1 MLDPPL
7 WPETSHRPAV
17 LARRQGW
24 GGRPGPGSSPCRAGK
39 VALGPAR
46 THGLRAAAEG
56 PATWRTGGRKLAAG
70 GRVGAE
76 TTGDHAEYGAG
87 KPAAG
92 AACSGAGGAWWWW
105 WCTWGGFC
113 LSALGP
119 AGRARGRSW
128 NSTHESTPTGQPP
141 APPPSTVPRTAGL
154 GGEGTEGEG
163 PASGDQSAG
172 GLTADH
178 RPRSPHRAAQSH
190 TVLGFQGRSRPG
202 PLVLR
207 PASAPG

>member
-105 WCTWGGFC
+105 WWCTWGGFC

-141 APPPSTVPRTAGL
+141 APLSLHCSQDSRAGRGGDRRGGPRIW
-154 GGEGTEGEG
+154 G
-163 PASGDQSAG
+163 PECWG
-172 GLTADH
+172 
-178 RPRSPHRAAQSH
+178 PH
-190 TVLGFQGRSRPG
+190 G
-202 PLVLR
+202 
-207 PASAPG
+207 